1 MARSDWIGLRV
12 ARWRDIA
19 GMTQQDLADRV
30 GVSSAYI
37 SMIESGK
44 RAVTK
49 RSLIIALATAL
60 GVRVEDLTAQPQQ
73 PRNRAE
79 LAVYSAAPAIRRALD
94 DDHDGPLPDVDDVAR
109 RVATAARARMACD
122 YTTLAALL
130 PSLVAETR
138 RLIAE
143 PPTKRRGLALFVRTA
158 FAGATGLKSM
168 GHVDLSMRLAEHAQ
182 RAAQDLGEPT
192 ETAAAA
198 FAVAQVAL
206 TGGSQRRSLAV
217 AAAAADDL
225 GDTVTGDD
233 AIWYGMLRLHAAI
246 SAASLSRATESAAHV
261 AEAVAAL
268 PRAVDGPDRWHQE
281 FTAANIG
288 VWRVAIALENGEP
301 ERAPEYARKVDRT
314 QLRTVQRRARLHI
327 DAGRGLFLSG
337 RSDRAVQ
344 QFLEADRISAQELR
358 SRPVVREVTGQM
370 IRDARRQG
378 STELRELA
386 VRLGIDPVDPDPI

>member
-1 MARSDWIGLRV
+1 MARTDWIGLRV

-94 DDHDGPLPDVDDVAR
+94 DDYDGPLPDVDEVAR
-109 RVATAARARMACD
+109 RVAAVARARMACD

-143 PPTKRRGLALFVRTA
+143 PSTERRGLALFVQTA

-217 AAAAADDL
+217 AAAAANDL
-225 GDTVTGDD
+225 GDTSTGDD

-246 SAASLSRATESAAHV
+246 SAASLGRAAESTAHV

-268 PRAVDGPDRWHQE
+268 PRAADGPDRWHQE

-288 VWRVAIALENGEP
+288 VWRIAIALENGEP

-314 QLRTVQRRARLHI
+314 QLRTAQRRARLHI
-327 DAGRGLFLSG
+327 DAGRGLFLAG
-337 RSDRAVQ
+337 RSDQAVR
-344 QFLEADRISAQELR
+344 QFLEADQISAQELR
-358 SRPVVREVTGQM
+358 SRPIVREVAGQM

-378 STELRELA
+378 SAELRELA
-386 VRLGIDPVDPDPI
+386 VRLGIDPLDPDPT